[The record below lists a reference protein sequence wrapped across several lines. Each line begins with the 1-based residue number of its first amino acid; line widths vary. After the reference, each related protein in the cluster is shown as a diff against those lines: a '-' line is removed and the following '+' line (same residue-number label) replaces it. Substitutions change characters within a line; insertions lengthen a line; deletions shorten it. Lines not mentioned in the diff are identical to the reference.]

1 MSVLAAGIVLSA
13 MVIDARWG
21 EPRAAWH
28 PVVAIGAYLR
38 AAGRRLPVGPP
49 VRAWVAGTVAWW
61 LGALVVGALGGA
73 LDLGVAWLAHG
84 GGLSLPIGFTWPIV
98 LVASPFSVPA
108 LASEPLSAIAG
119 WFGVVGAAI
128 AVVGGAWA
136 LKTML
141 AWTMLRDEVLAVEA
155 ALAEDGL
162 DAGRARLSRLVS
174 RDVSTLSAE
183 EIRESAIESL
193 AENLNDSVV
202 APLCWFTCFGFVG
215 ACVYRYANTADAMW
229 GYRGRWEWAGKWAAR
244 ADDVLSWVP
253 ARLCAL
259 ALGGCGRLSDWRRL
273 PAQARLT
280 PSPNGGWP
288 MAAMALLL
296 GVRLGKPGVYVLNAG
311 ARAPAPADLHRAVAV
326 ASAAVRATVFV
337 IMAVM
342 VIWAGVERY

>member
-1 MSVLAAGIVLSA
+1 MLAAGTVLCA
-13 MVIDARWG
+13 MAIDARWG

-28 PVVAIGAYLR
+28 PVVAIGTYLR

-49 VRAWVAGTVAWW
+49 AGAMAAGALAWW
-61 LGALVVGALGGA
+61 LGALVVGALGIA
-73 LDLGVAWLAHG
+73 LDLAMAWGAAG
-84 GGLSLPIGFTWPIV
+84 GAPSAMPSSGWTPFAWPSPAPSFSGW
-98 LVASPFSVPA
+98 AS
-108 LASEPLSAIAG
+108 
-119 WFGVVGAAI
+119 AAI
-128 AVVGGAWA
+128 AMLAGGWV

-141 AWTMLRDEVLAVEA
+141 AWSMLRDEVLAVET
-155 ALAEDGL
+155 ALARDGL
-162 DAGRARLSRLVS
+162 DVGRARLSRLVS
-174 RDVSTLSAE
+174 RDVSALSADE
-183 EIRESAIESL
+183 VRESAIESL

-202 APLCWFTCFGFVG
+202 APLCWFACLGFAG

-259 ALGGCGRLSDWRRL
+259 ALGGCGRLRHWRRL

-296 GVRLGKPGVYVLNAG
+296 DVRLGKPGAYVLNAG
-311 ARAPAPADLHRAVAV
+311 ARAPQAADLHRAVAV
-326 ASAAVRATVFV
+326 AGAAVRATVLAV
-337 IMAVM
+337 VVVM
-342 VIWAGVERY
+342 VVMAIAARGG